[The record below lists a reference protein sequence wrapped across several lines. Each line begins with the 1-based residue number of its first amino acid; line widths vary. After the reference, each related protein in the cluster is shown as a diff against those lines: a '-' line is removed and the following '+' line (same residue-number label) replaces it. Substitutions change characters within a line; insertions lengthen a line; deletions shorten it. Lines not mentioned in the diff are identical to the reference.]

1 MAAGTR
7 LNNLDRLHLALHSP
21 RNTFQRH
28 CPRID
33 VQTLVSRIRAKIGR
47 SATDSHRIG
56 PRLPTTTTSSRVER
70 RERERGERGGER
82 KRDSPVSR
90 VSSRVSGITEATIL
104 LRRASNRWPTAVPP
118 PCSRIDSPDS
128 APAQLHPLAHPIVS
142 TGGDTTTSNGPI
154 LSCPID
160 EQYNIFLNNNNC
172 PRDFQ

>member
-70 RERERGERGGER
+70 REREGERGGER
-82 KRDSPVSR
+82 EKEIRPCLECRVAFRGSPKLQSFYDER
-90 VSSRVSGITEATIL
+90 RIDGQPPCH
-104 LRRASNRWPTAVPP
+104 RRARESIVLTVRPRNF
-118 PCSRIDSPDS
+118 I
-128 APAQLHPLAHPIVS
+128 PLR
-142 TGGDTTTSNGPI
+142 T
-154 LSCPID
+154 L
-160 EQYNIFLNNNNC
+160 
-172 PRDFQ
+172 